1 MRPTPS
7 SLCHEPQTVN
17 KFMEVRGTMYRA
29 VDRSI
34 SYQIDSFH
42 QETFS
47 PDQLTFLITNN
58 FYLMSRQNRKLGCD
72 QLQGRIL
79 LLCSRKKAGAG
90 ISAEDTCY
98 CGMGSLLGPFNGLF
112 SSRAFALTSWLPL
125 PLAIWCLAFV
135 GGWSRPSEKDSVTS
149 LIESQGPSETFPI
162 CVISV

>member
-1 MRPTPS
+1 
-7 SLCHEPQTVN
+7 
-17 KFMEVRGTMYRA
+17 MEVRGTMYRA

-47 PDQLTFLITNN
+47 PDQLAFLITNS
-58 FYLMSRQNRKLGCD
+58 FYLMGRQNRKLGCD

-98 CGMGSLLGPFNGLF
+98 CGMGSLLGPFDGLF
-112 SSRAFALTSWLPL
+112 SGTSICIDI
-125 PLAIWCLAFV
+125 LAPA
-135 GGWSRPSEKDSVTS
+135 S
-149 LIESQGPSETFPI
+149 LGHLVLGFCWRLEQT
-162 CVISV
+162 